1 MHSIECISVIV
12 CSFPIRLEKKSL
24 TGFRFTCWLEFVHA
38 SVYIPQ
44 AKQSLDL
51 FSWSGISDDT
61 DYKRN
66 HSKSQ
71 CFGLSFLGS
80 HRGAVPEMIFADRL
94 VPLAKLH
101 LVNFIT
107 DAHMWF
113 LQEGCPFLELII
125 AMHLEGKSLDMVK
138 ILSFIYL

>member
-1 MHSIECISVIV
+1 MHRFISHRQNKALI
-12 CSFPIRLEKKSL
+12 SFHGQEYLMTRITSE
-24 TGFRFTCWLEFVHA
+24 T
-38 SVYIPQ
+38 IP
-44 AKQSLDL
+44 
-51 FSWSGISDDT
+51 
-61 DYKRN
+61 RVN
-66 HSKSQ
+66 V
-71 CFGLSFLGS
+71 FGLSFLGS

-138 ILSFIYL
+138 ILSFIYCIQCRQLISLAVANHV